1 MLENICI
8 CVFAKPPVPGKV
20 KTRLI
25 PALGDAGAA
34 LLAEALLQDTLD
46 SILKIDWVTPVLATT
61 EECAELTSR
70 ELTVWLQGEGG
81 LNEKLERILQ
91 RALKQSKA
99 AIAIG
104 ADSPGLPGALLE
116 RTRELLDTH
125 DVVLGPCTDGGFY
138 LLALKSCPP
147 GLLEGIPW
155 SEATTLEVTVSRLTA
170 QGLTVALLDHWFDI
184 DRPEDLNNLADLL
197 LAGSVNAPRTAQALA
212 QLLPFASKADR

>member
-1 MLENICI
+1 MDSVHI

-25 PALGDAGAA
+25 PTLGDEGSALLAAA
-34 LLAEALLQDTLD
+34 LLEDTLD
-46 SILKIDWVTPVLATT
+46 SISKIDWAIPVLATT
-61 EECAELTSR
+61 EVCAALPSR
-70 ELTVWLQGEGG
+70 DLPVWLQGDGE
-81 LNEKLERILQ
+81 LNEKLERIMQ
-91 RALKQSKA
+91 RALQQSKA

-138 LLALKSCPP
+138 LLGLKSCPQK
-147 GLLEGIPW
+147 LLEGIPW
-155 SEATTLEVTVSRLTA
+155 SVATTLERTVSKLEA
-170 QGLTVALLDHWFDI
+170 QGLKVALLNHWFDI
-184 DRPEDLNNLADLL
+184 DRPGDLNNLADLL

-212 QLLPFASKADR
+212 QLLPFATKVDR